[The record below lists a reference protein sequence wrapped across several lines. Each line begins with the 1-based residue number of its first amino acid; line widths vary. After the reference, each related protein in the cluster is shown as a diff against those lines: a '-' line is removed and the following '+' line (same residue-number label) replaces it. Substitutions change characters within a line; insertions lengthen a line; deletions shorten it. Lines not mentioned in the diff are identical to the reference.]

1 MMVKKLIDD
10 PKLDKKQLVSK
21 LLSKIK
27 SEDFSSLQNLLTG
40 QELDPLGFDENE
52 ENISKSFEVIHT
64 L

>member
-1 MMVKKLIDD
+1 MRHLQINLYSEEYYDMMVKKLIDD

-40 QELDPLGFDENE
+40 
-52 ENISKSFEVIHT
+52 
-64 L
+64 